1 MTSDLQAEADL
12 RVRGTAAKPAVL
24 GRVTINQG
32 EIQFFGNKYAINR
45 GEIGF
50 YNPARIEPVLDMDL
64 ETRVRGIQVNI
75 SFSGPLTKLNFSYRS
90 DPPMQTNEVISLLAM
105 GRAPDQTAG
114 IASSQ
119 VVSNTNYVATGTNA
133 LLGQAIAAPVSGR
146 LQRFFGVSRLK
157 IDPNLQNLDATPQA
171 RLTLEQNISRNV
183 TLTYITN
190 LANANQQIVRLEV
203 DLNRNWSVVA
213 VREENGLFGVD
224 FLYKKRFR

>member
-1 MTSDLQAEADL
+1 
-12 RVRGTAAKPAVL
+12 
-24 GRVTINQG
+24 
-32 EIQFFGNKYAINR
+32 
-45 GEIGF
+45 
-50 YNPARIEPVLDMDL
+50 
-64 ETRVRGIQVNI
+64 
-75 SFSGPLTKLNFSYRS
+75 
-90 DPPMQTNEVISLLAM
+90 VISLLAM

-133 LLGQAIAAPVSGR
+133 LLGQAIATPVSGR

-171 RLTLEQNISRNV
+171 RITIEQNISKNI

-190 LANANQQIVRLEV
+190 LANVNQQVVRLEFDV
-203 DLNRNWSVVA
+203 NRNWSVVA